1 MKSVKETY
9 FGIDKTVSKEKI
21 YAGFKRI
28 EKSFLFDC
36 FSIRISNLN
45 TALVLIELRTRHNKI
60 FSQKFNIGL
69 LDFNTLPTFQT
80 QNVS

>member
-9 FGIDKTVSKEKI
+9 SGIDKTISKKKI

-45 TALVLIELRTRHNKI
+45 TALV
-60 FSQKFNIGL
+60 F
-69 LDFNTLPTFQT
+69 D
-80 QNVS
+80 

>member
-1 MKSVKETY
+1 MKSVKEN
-9 FGIDKTVSKEKI
+9 GIDRPISKKKI

-45 TALVLIELRTRHNKI
+45 TALVEN
-60 FSQKFNIGL
+60 
-69 LDFNTLPTFQT
+69 
-80 QNVS
+80 